1 MCLHFWVMSLVEV
14 EKGSVRAML
23 RTPSVQTQNLA
34 YCWILTY
41 FSANAS
47 LSDLWPR
54 LPVSFSCSTSFAL
67 PAFVRMCNQ
76 GTMKLKLLNKDE
88 FGRIRKR
95 GGIDSLFFF
104 PFIYLFVMKCLL
116 GKFVSLILA
125 LSPTFHLGFSSPCF
139 PRFFLFVCFLIVPVI
154 ESLAWLI
161 LGPNFRSKQL
171 PDRSFRLSFRIS
183 ELRTLLKLSS
193 RSTIKFSAVF

>member
-23 RTPSVQTQNLA
+23 RSPSVQAQNLA
-34 YCWILTY
+34 CSWILTY
-41 FSANAS
+41 LSANAS
-47 LSDLWPR
+47 LSDSWPR

-67 PAFVRMCNQ
+67 PAFVRMYNQ

-95 GGIDSLFFF
+95 GGIDSLFFL
-104 PFIYLFVMKCLL
+104 PFIYLFLTKCLL

-139 PRFFLFVCFLIVPVI
+139 PSLFFCCFFIVPVI

-193 RSTIKFSAVF
+193 RSTIKFPAVF